1 LVYITHQKNR
11 KEMKINV
18 FNTTEKI
25 IEALAK
31 LIIEIGKKAIL
42 DKNQFT
48 FVLSGGNSPKKLF
61 QLLASADYR
70 NQLDYSK
77 VFFFFGDE
85 RYVPHNHQD
94 SNYLMAKE
102 AMLDALSIPEHRVF
116 KVDTSLDP
124 ATAAQDYERHICEF
138 FNDEPVFDFILLGL
152 GDDAHTASIFPN
164 TSLIWIDEEMV
175 KEVYLEDKQVYR
187 ISFTAPI
194 INKANHVAFL
204 TFGANKADAIKAVFE
219 QEKHY
224 NKYPAQLINPESGNL
239 YWFVDD
245 AAVSKLDQKF

>member
-1 LVYITHQKNR
+1 
-11 KEMKINV
+11 MKVNV

-175 KEVYLEDKQVYR
+175 KEVYLEDKQVHR
-187 ISFTAPI
+187 ISFTAPL

-204 TFGANKADAIKAVFE
+204 TFGDNKAEAIQAVFE
-219 QEKHY
+219 EVKDY

-239 YWFVDD
+239 HWFVDE
-245 AAVSKLDQKF
+245 AAVSKLSQKY

>member
-1 LVYITHQKNR
+1 
-11 KEMKINV
+11 MKINV

-175 KEVYLEDKQVYR
+175 KEVYLEDKQVHR
-187 ISFTAPI
+187 ISFTAPL

-204 TFGANKADAIKAVFE
+204 TFGAKKADAIKAVFE

>member
-1 LVYITHQKNR
+1 
-11 KEMKINV
+11 MKVNV
-18 FNTTEKI
+18 FNTPEKI

-85 RYVPHNHQD
+85 RYVAHTHAD

-175 KEVYLEDKQVYR
+175 KEVYLEDKQVHR
-187 ISFTAPI
+187 ISFTAPL

>member
-1 LVYITHQKNR
+1 
-11 KEMKINV
+11 MKVNV
-18 FNTTEKI
+18 FNTANEITEG
-25 IEALAK
+25 LAK
-31 LIIEIGKKAIL
+31 LIVETGQKAIAANN
-42 DKNQFT
+42 KFSIA
-48 FVLSGGNSPKKLF
+48 LSGGNSPKILF
-61 QLLASADYR
+61 QLLASEKYK
-70 NQLDYSK
+70 NELDYSK

-102 AMLDALSIPEHRVF
+102 SLLVPLGIPEHQVF

-124 ATAAQDYERHICEF
+124 ASAAQDYERHICKF

-152 GDDAHTASIFPN
+152 GDDAHTASIFPG
-164 TSLIWIDEEMV
+164 TPLIWIDEEMV

-187 ISFTAPI
+187 ISFTAPL

-219 QEKHY
+219 QEKDF

-239 YWFVDD
+239 HWFVDQ
-245 AAVSKLDQKF
+245 AAVSKLEQKF

>member
-1 LVYITHQKNR
+1 
-11 KEMKINV
+11 MKINV

-31 LIIEIGKKAIL
+31 FIIEIGKKAIL

-175 KEVYLEDKQVYR
+175 KEVYLEDKQVHR
-187 ISFTAPI
+187 ISFTAPL

>member
-1 LVYITHQKNR
+1 
-11 KEMKINV
+11 MKVNV
-18 FNTTEKI
+18 FNTPEKI

-61 QLLASADYR
+61 QLLASADFK

-85 RYVPHNHQD
+85 RYVANNHPD

-102 AMLDALSIPEHRVF
+102 SLLDVLAIPASQVY
-116 KVDTSLDP
+116 KVDTGLDP
-124 ATAAQDYERHICEF
+124 ATAAQDYERQICNF

-164 TSLIWIDEEMV
+164 TPLIWIDEEMV

-187 ISFTAPI
+187 ISFTAPL

-219 QEKHY
+219 EVKDY

-239 YWFVDD
+239 HWFVDE
-245 AAVSKLDQKF
+245 AAVSKLSQKY

>member
-1 LVYITHQKNR
+1 
-11 KEMKINV
+11 MKINV

-175 KEVYLEDKQVYR
+175 KEVYLEDKQVHR
-187 ISFTAPI
+187 ISFTAPL